1 MTDTKSSTTT
11 SIVAEQPAD
20 KSSSNHSL
28 PEDNGSSPESEL
40 QVLLEGAAT
49 ILSENGFSISDTD
62 VQWFSDELW
71 GFIWLSG
78 QCGKPRDSRQEAA
91 KQLLESHV
99 ATTDTELP
107 ANMDLSCGT
116 AGDSAVAVWI

>member
-71 GFIWLSG
+71 GVHLALG
-78 QCGKPRDSRQEAA
+78 AVRQAARLASRGCQ
-91 KQLLESHV
+91 
-99 ATTDTELP
+99 AT
-107 ANMDLSCGT
+107 A
-116 AGDSAVAVWI
+116 